1 MHGHLAV
8 RGQEPRGRNGPPT
21 RPGEVGRKTT
31 SRAQVGMKA
40 FSSQPTGPKPPPMKT
55 TPWFFHPLFVFIF
68 STLALCASLFL
79 YIYWYTRANQ
89 ELAAV
94 AARLNVDPNQIFQA
108 RTWVVILILSLLV
121 ATILFGIFIIY
132 VYHQKTL
139 QLYRLQNNFINNFT
153 HELKTPVTSL
163 RLYLETFHKHDIPRE
178 KQLPYIRFMLRDVAR
193 LSDQVNRILNLA
205 RIESKSY
212 QGEFTPTDLAEAT
225 AEFRKAHHHHFET
238 ARIRIHPPSVPLPC
252 CRVARPLFDMLLMN
266 LLTNAVTYN
275 RSAPPEVDIRF
286 AAPDK
291 CVEISVADNGIGLE
305 KGEAKKIFRKFYQAG
320 QSANLS
326 TRGSGLG
333 LYLAHHIV
341 RIHKGKIAAES
352 RGTGRGTTFR
362 VALPAEKG
370 AP

>member
-1 MHGHLAV
+1 
-8 RGQEPRGRNGPPT
+8 
-21 RPGEVGRKTT
+21 
-31 SRAQVGMKA
+31 
-40 FSSQPTGPKPPPMKT
+40 MKT

-68 STLALCASLFL
+68 STIALCASLFL

-94 AARLNVDPNQIFQA
+94 ATRLNIDPTQVFQA
-108 RTWVVILILSLLV
+108 RTWMVILILSVLV

-163 RLYLETFHKHDIPRE
+163 RLYLETFLKHDIPRE

-212 QGEFTPTDLAEAT
+212 QGEFARVDLAEVT
-225 AEFRKAHHHHFET
+225 AEFRKAHHHNFET
-238 ARIRIHPPSVPLPC
+238 ARIRIHPPAEPLPP
-252 CRVARPLFDMLLMN
+252 CRAARPLFDMLLMN

-275 RSAPPEVDIRF
+275 RSRPPEVDIRF
-286 AAPDK
+286 AESDGGVVLA
-291 CVEISVADNGIGLE
+291 VSDNGVGLE
-305 KGEAKKIFRKFYQAG
+305 KPEIKKIFRKFYQTDRAET
-320 QSANLS
+320 LS

-341 RIHKGKIAAES
+341 RIHKGTIRAES
-352 RGTGRGTTFR
+352 PGLNQGTTFFIT
-362 VALPAEKG
+362 LPAEKE
-370 AP
+370 AE